1 MKLTYDPRY
10 NIAYLRFAERA
21 DGVEVETVPVSDEL
35 NVDLA
40 PDGTVYG
47 IELMNANAQLGGE
60 DNGALIVINEALG
73 LRHEVSLIH

>member
-10 NIAYLRFAERA
+10 NIAYLALREKT
-21 DGVEVETVPVSDEL
+21 EQVETIRISDEL

-47 IELMNANAQLGGE
+47 IELLNANEQLRMGNGE
-60 DNGALIVINEALG
+60 TLTIVNEAAGASTAVKLPG
-73 LRHEVSLIH
+73 